1 MSHELACILLTETV
15 QYSLNVS
22 KSPVFALF
30 LDARSAFDRTL
41 RKIIIRNMFLSGTN
55 DQRLLYINQR
65 LTNRRTYVEFDKQ
78 VMGPILDTR
87 GLEKGGCYKCL

>member
-22 KSPVFALF
+22 KSPVLALF

-41 RKIIIRNMFLSGTN
+41 WKIIIRNMFLSGTN

-87 GLEKGGCYKCL
+87 GLEKGGCYIQQ